1 MERPVSGVRSVYRRG
16 GGPVRACSVRT
27 HAHSGIRPNGRIR
40 ILPQQCLSSSGWL
53 AVLSRSSHGRWRD
66 GNVGRLAAR
75 GREGRGAPA
84 APVRRT
90 RTRLPILAAQF
101 LRLRPACSLSGV
113 GARCDRAAYKK
124 VNIRLT
130 NQKTLFAT
138 VSATLHAPLDAPLPN
153 RADTTVRFVKI
164 HRAPWSPRMTAEKPI
179 GKRLRSPGATSTC
192 VRFAIGS
199 SCRRRTLQQA
209 R

>member
-1 MERPVSGVRSVYRRG
+1 MHAAFAHMRIPGSARMGAFESCHNSVS
-16 GGPVRACSVRT
+16 
-27 HAHSGIRPNGRIR
+27 
-40 ILPQQCLSSSGWL
+40 
-53 AVLSRSSHGRWRD
+53 
-66 GNVGRLAAR
+66 
-75 GREGRGAPA
+75 
-84 APVRRT
+84 APVGGLPFSPDQATGDGVTETSGASRPGAGRVEARPPRLCGALGLAYPYSPPNSSALLERR
-90 RTRLPILAAQF
+90 R
-101 LRLRPACSLSGV
+101 

>member
-66 GNVGRLAAR
+66 GNVGRPAAR

-90 RTRLPILAAQF
+90 RTRLPTPYSPPNSSAL
-101 LRLRPACSLSGV
+101 LERRRSR
-113 GARCDRAAYKK
+113 RCDRAAYKK

-138 VSATLHAPLDAPLPN
+138 VSATLHAPLDTPLPN
-153 RADTTVRFVKI
+153 RADTTVRFVI